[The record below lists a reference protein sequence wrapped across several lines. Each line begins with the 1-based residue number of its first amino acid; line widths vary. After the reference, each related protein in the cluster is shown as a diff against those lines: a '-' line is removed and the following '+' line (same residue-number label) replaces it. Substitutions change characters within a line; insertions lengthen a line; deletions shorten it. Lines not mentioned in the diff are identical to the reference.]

1 MIPQVV
7 WNIWPYIRDT
17 KFYHEHV
24 LISKLL
30 NCRKSMLK
38 NQQKCM
44 KWTVSFLSFVFILIL
59 SIHVH
64 RMCLKLQVL
73 CLHMINC
80 NDKRISIL
88 YKMSQ
93 QFFFLL
99 WIFVH
104 CIQYTQKTVN
114 KTWFFN
120 YVVIV
125 SVRL

>member
-1 MIPQVV
+1 
-7 WNIWPYIRDT
+7 
-17 KFYHEHV
+17 
-24 LISKLL
+24 
-30 NCRKSMLK
+30 MLK

-73 CLHMINC
+73 CLYMINC

-93 QFFFLL
+93 QFFLAL
-99 WIFVH
+99 DL
-104 CIQYTQKTVN
+104 CALYTVYTKDC
-114 KTWFFN
+114 K
-120 YVVIV
+120 
-125 SVRL
+125 

>member
-1 MIPQVV
+1 
-7 WNIWPYIRDT
+7 
-17 KFYHEHV
+17 
-24 LISKLL
+24 
-30 NCRKSMLK
+30 MLK

-73 CLHMINC
+73 CLYMINC

-93 QFFFLL
+93 QFFLL

-114 KTWFFN
+114 KTWLFN